1 MPPFRFLC
9 DDGVMYK
16 RPPAVGKAFA
26 LNQDQSIY
34 GTFAEIGAGQ
44 ETVNHFFKAGL
55 ASQTVAKS
63 MSAYDMTFSD
73 EIYGRQSRYVSK
85 DRLLT
90 MLGHEY
96 RLLQKRLKKTRG
108 QKARFFTFA
117 NTAVTGGGKKQVTH
131 PHSWMGIRF
140 QTRPAGPFNDI
151 IFHVE
156 CRDDNRLRQY
166 EVLGVLGVNLIY
178 ACFYLVK
185 DYKEF
190 IASLTDHIHKPR
202 IEINGLA
209 FSGPDLKR
217 FDSARINSELV
228 RQGLSQTA
236 FFNSK
241 GQSEMI
247 ADAIFGKSLLIFYMS
262 KGDKRNLLKER
273 ELVLQKKLFRKPH
286 LSVVFPSAGLLT
298 ENSLGKY
305 IREFCKND
313 FCLLT
318 AQVSDI
324 GAVGRLLRECYHN
337 NQKTV
342 FVIPRNYFIKQLFHS
357 SGTRGGSALQ
367 RAGGLFDKKTFVQ
380 VCPSPGRTAETVTAH
395 SFARKEIN
403 FLRDYLVATKQIED
417 LSHQA

>member
-1 MPPFRFLC
+1 
-9 DDGVMYK
+9 MYQ
-16 RPPAVGKAFA
+16 RPPAIGKAFA
-26 LNQDQSIY
+26 VNQDQSVY
-34 GTFAEIGAGQ
+34 GSFAEIGAGQ

-90 MLGHEY
+90 MLSHEY

-108 QKARFFTFA
+108 QKSRFFTFA

-140 QTRPAGPFNDI
+140 QTRPSGPFNDI

-166 EVLGVLGVNLIY
+166 EALGVLGVNLIY
-178 ACFYLVK
+178 ACFYLIK
-185 DYKEF
+185 DYKKF
-190 IASLTDHIHKPR
+190 IVSLTDHLHKPR

-217 FDSARINSELV
+217 FDSARINGELV

-247 ADAIFGKSLLIFYMS
+247 ADAIFGRPLLIFYIN

-273 ELVLQKKLFRKPH
+273 ELVLKKKLFKKPPVF
-286 LSVVFPSAGLLT
+286 VVFPSAGLLT
-298 ENSLGKY
+298 ENSLEKY

-318 AQVSDI
+318 AQMSDI
-324 GAVGRLLRECYHN
+324 GAVGRILRERCHN

-342 FVIPRNYFIKQLFHS
+342 FVISRNYFIKQLFHS
-357 SGTRGGSALQ
+357 SGEGGESALQ
-367 RAGGLFDKKTFVQ
+367 KAGGLFDKKTFVQ
-380 VCPSPGRTAETVTAH
+380 VCPSSGRTGEAVTAH
-395 SFARKEIN
+395 SFAQKEIN
-403 FLRDYLVATKQIED
+403 FLRDCLVTSKQIED
-417 LSHQA
+417 LTVRP